1 VTLYAAGSTGYGS
14 APTTLGTKASS
25 PLGSFSI
32 SYAKPATSRLL
43 YLVATG
49 GNAGLGVN
57 GAIKLMAVYGLSSS
71 LPPGSVAINELTTAA
86 AVWPTAQFVTAGT
99 PQNLG
104 TSSTN
109 AKGLTNALA
118 GIKNLVNVSTGQL
131 SSFLPTSARCSAAP
145 PPANCLT
152 ERKLDALAD
161 VLAACVHSSGP
172 SGAFPTDCSSI
183 TSASPPCDQLL
194 CYTKATNTLGA
205 AINEALN
212 PTVVSPLSHK
222 SLPFNLVTSG
232 SPFQPIP
239 ASTPNDLTLGL
250 NYVTPAATN
259 GIAIDAAGNAWVVSN
274 GLLEFGPSGALLSPA
289 TGFSGGGLNM
299 TSASNAPRSTRWG
312 MSG

>member
-1 VTLYAAGSTGYGS
+1 VADGPICNRGYAAEPGHVVNQCEGPDQRFGRNKKFGQRLDR
-14 APTTLGTKASS
+14 TTVEL
-25 PLGSFSI
+25 
-32 SYAKPATSRLL
+32 PAYFR
-43 YLVATG
+43 
-49 GNAGLGVN
+49 
-57 GAIKLMAVYGLSSS
+57 
-71 LPPGSVAINELTTAA
+71 
-86 AVWPTAQFVTAGT
+86 
-99 PQNLG
+99 
-104 TSSTN
+104 
-109 AKGLTNALA
+109 AL
-118 GIKNLVNVSTGQL
+118 
-131 SSFLPTSARCSAAP
+131 F
-145 PPANCLT
+145 
-152 ERKLDALAD
+152 DALAD